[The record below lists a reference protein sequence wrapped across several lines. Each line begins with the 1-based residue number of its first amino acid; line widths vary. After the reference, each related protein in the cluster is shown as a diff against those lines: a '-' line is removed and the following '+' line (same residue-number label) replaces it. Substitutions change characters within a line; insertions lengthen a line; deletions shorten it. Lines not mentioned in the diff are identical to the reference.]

1 MKIGNVGF
9 DEKAWIGKSLEE
21 FTKAFKGKVRSDKIK
36 EAYDLI
42 PKPPKPKKVK
52 DVKDK

>member
-1 MKIGNVGF
+1 MKIDNVGF
-9 DEKAWIGKSLEE
+9 DEKAWTGKSLEE

-42 PKPPKPKKVK
+42 PKESKPKKGK
-52 DVKDK
+52 DVKGK